1 MDDDLKKLKADLDAQ
16 IDKMGSLDDI
26 SQEKLDRLVRFLEK
40 KLQEPQ
46 DPAHHDR
53 LIGHL
58 EDSIRYFEITHPDLT
73 TVMNDMLMMLS
84 NLGI

>member
-1 MDDDLKKLKADLDAQ
+1 
-16 IDKMGSLDDI
+16 MGGLDDV
-26 SQEKLDRLVRFLEK
+26 SREKLDRLVRFVEK

-46 DPAHHDR
+46 DPAYHDR

-58 EDSIRYFEITHPDLT
+58 EDSINHFEITHPDLT

>member
-1 MDDDLKKLKADLDAQ
+1 MDEDLKKLKKDFDAE
-16 IDKMGSLDDI
+16 ISKIEGLDDI
-26 SQEKLDRLVRFLEK
+26 SREKLDKLVSHVET
-40 KLQEPQ
+40 KLQKPH

-58 EDSIRYFEITHPDLT
+58 EDSIHYFEASHPDLT
-73 TVMNDMLMMLS
+73 LVMNNMLRLLS

>member
-26 SQEKLDRLVRFLEK
+26 SQEKLDRLVRFVEK

-53 LIGHL
+53 LIRHL